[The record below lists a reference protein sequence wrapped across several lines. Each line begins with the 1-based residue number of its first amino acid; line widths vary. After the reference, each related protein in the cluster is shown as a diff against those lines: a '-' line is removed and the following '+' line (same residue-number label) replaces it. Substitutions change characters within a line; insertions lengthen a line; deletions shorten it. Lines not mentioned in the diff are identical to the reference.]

1 MHIDLWTLGL
11 QAINVLVLVLVLV
24 LVWLLAR
31 FLFRPIVAIVAQRR
45 QAADVLLADATAMR
59 ATARAEAAEIAQQRQ
74 VLAGEAKRL
83 RADAHKD
90 AETDRAAQLA
100 KAREEVAQARQEGER
115 ALAREC
121 TQQQQQLE
129 ARACILAVDIARRLM
144 TRLPSAVI
152 TTTLARRLAQEIAAL
167 PAAERRLFAADA
179 DHLQLVTSVA
189 LDAAGQKEILSVLAE
204 ALSVQPKLDI
214 RVDAALLGGIEL
226 TGPHTL
232 IRSSWRADLERI
244 ANELTEHANAA

>member
-11 QAINVLVLVLVLV
+11 QAINVLVLV
-24 LVWLLAR
+24 WFLAR
-31 FLFRPIVAIVAQRR
+31 FLFRPIVAIVSQRR
-45 QAADVLLADATAMR
+45 QAADALLADATAMR
-59 ATARAEAAEIAQQRQ
+59 ATAQAEAAEIAQQRQ
-74 VLAGEAKRL
+74 ALADEANRL

-90 AETDRAAQLA
+90 AEIDRAAQLA
-100 KAREEVAQARQEGER
+100 KAREEIAQVRQEGEL
-115 ALAREC
+115 ALARER

-129 ARACILAVDIARRLM
+129 ARACTLAVDIARRLM

-152 TTTLARRLAQEIAAL
+152 TTALARRLAQEIAAL
-167 PAAERRLFAADA
+167 PAVERRLFAADA

-189 LDAAGQKEILSVLAE
+189 LDAPGQQEILSVLAA

-214 RVDAALLGGIEL
+214 RVDPTLLGGIEL

-244 ANELTEHANAA
+244 ADELAEHADAA